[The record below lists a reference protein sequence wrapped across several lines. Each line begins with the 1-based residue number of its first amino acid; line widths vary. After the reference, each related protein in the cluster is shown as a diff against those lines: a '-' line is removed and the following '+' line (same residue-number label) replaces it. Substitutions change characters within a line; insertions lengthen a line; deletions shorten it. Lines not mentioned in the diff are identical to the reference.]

1 VTRAAARTVRPD
13 SEQTSGSSL
22 HCACASAGNS
32 GPRAGGAVREA
43 LERRRVRTG
52 ASRAG
57 AAPPGPVRPADATPP
72 AKARAVPGGE
82 AGGRADGRPEPHWV
96 CAAAG
101 IMRPEQAASFSTAA
115 VVVRARPQSGRARQF
130 LAVIREI

>member
-1 VTRAAARTVRPD
+1 VTCAAARTVRPD

-22 HCACASAGNS
+22 HCACAAAGNS
-32 GPRAGGAVREA
+32 GPHAGGAVREA

-101 IMRPEQAASFSTAA
+101 IMRPEWLLHRLWLLHSRSC
-115 VVVRARPQSGRARQF
+115 RARPPAIRART
-130 LAVIREI
+130 AVSRG